1 MTPLKQEVKKVEVAK
16 ALPTMAK
23 VETPI
28 KKEEATQ
35 EQQKE
40 NVENLIKKFVPKT
53 PPTAE
58 ERIGRIQHFEAH
70 SKRSKHLKEK
80 SNDLK
85 MFDAGNDKTN
95 AKIVLKNSAGFEFE
109 VTNSNVIKK
118 VRDAME
124 TELNILLTEA
134 ENDVLNFEI

>member
-1 MTPLKQEVKKVEVAK
+1 MNTVKKEVGQVLVVK
-16 ALPTMAK
+16 PLPTLAK
-23 VETPI
+23 VETSVNDE
-28 KKEEATQ
+28 KATV
-35 EQQKE
+35 
-40 NVENLIKKFVPKT
+40 NALIEKFAPKS

-70 SKRSKHLKEK
+70 SKRFKHLKEK

-109 VTNSNVIKK
+109 VSNSNVIKK

-124 TELNILLTEA
+124 TELNILLAEA
-134 ENDVLNFEI
+134 ENEVLNFEI

>member
-1 MTPLKQEVKKVEVAK
+1 MNAVKQEVKKVEVAK

-23 VETPI
+23 VETPVN
-28 KKEEATQ
+28 EAKATV
-35 EQQKE
+35 
-40 NVENLIKKFVPKT
+40 NALIEKFSPKT

-70 SKRSKHLKEK
+70 SKRFKHLKEK

-134 ENDVLNFEI
+134 ENEVLNFEI

>member
-1 MTPLKQEVKKVEVAK
+1 MNAVKQEVKKVEVAK
-16 ALPTMAK
+16 ALPTLAK
-23 VETPI
+23 VGTPVNQE
-28 KKEEATQ
+28 KATV
-35 EQQKE
+35 
-40 NVENLIKKFVPKT
+40 NALIEKFTPKT

-70 SKRSKHLKEK
+70 SKRFKHLKEK

-124 TELNILLTEA
+124 TELNILLAEA
-134 ENDVLNFEI
+134 ENEVLNFEI

>member
-1 MTPLKQEVKKVEVAK
+1 MKTLVLEGKQVRGTETANTLKL
-16 ALPTMAK
+16 LPPTK
-23 VETPI
+23 T
-28 KKEEATQ
+28 EEATN
-35 EQQKE
+35 EQQKAT
-40 NVENLIKKFVPKT
+40 VTALIEKFAPKT

-70 SKRSKHLKEK
+70 SKRFKHLKEK

-109 VTNSNVIKK
+109 VSNSNVIKK

-124 TELNILLTEA
+124 SELNILLAEA
-134 ENDVLNFEI
+134 ENEVLTFEI

>member
-1 MTPLKQEVKKVEVAK
+1 MNTVKKEVGQVLGVK
-16 ALPTMAK
+16 PLPAMAK
-23 VETPI
+23 VETPVN
-28 KKEEATQ
+28 EEKATV
-35 EQQKE
+35 
-40 NVENLIKKFVPKT
+40 NALIEKFAPKS

-70 SKRSKHLKEK
+70 SKRFKHLKEK

-109 VTNSNVIKK
+109 VSNSNVIKK

-124 TELNILLTEA
+124 TELNILLSEA
-134 ENDVLNFEI
+134 EKEVLNFEI

>member
-1 MTPLKQEVKKVEVAK
+1 MNAVKQEAKKVEVAK
-16 ALPTMAK
+16 ALPTLVK
-23 VETPI
+23 VETPVI
-28 KKEEATQ
+28 DEKATV
-35 EQQKE
+35 
-40 NVENLIKKFVPKT
+40 NALIEKFAPKS

-70 SKRSKHLKEK
+70 SKRFKHLKEK

-109 VTNSNVIKK
+109 VSNSNVIKK

-124 TELNILLTEA
+124 TELNILLAEA
-134 ENDVLNFEI
+134 ENEVLNFEI

>member
-1 MTPLKQEVKKVEVAK
+1 MNAVKQEVKKVEVAK

-23 VETPI
+23 VETPVNQE
-28 KKEEATQ
+28 KATV
-35 EQQKE
+35 
-40 NVENLIKKFVPKT
+40 NALIEKFTPKT

-70 SKRSKHLKEK
+70 SKRFKQLKEK

-124 TELNILLTEA
+124 TELNILLAEA
-134 ENDVLNFEI
+134 ENEVLNFEI

>member
-1 MTPLKQEVKKVEVAK
+1 MNTVKKEVGQVLIVK
-16 ALPTMAK
+16 PLPTLAK
-23 VETPI
+23 VETAVNEQ
-28 KKEEATQ
+28 KATV
-35 EQQKE
+35 
-40 NVENLIKKFVPKT
+40 NALIEKFAPNT

-70 SKRSKHLKEK
+70 SKRFKHLKEK

-109 VTNSNVIKK
+109 VSNSNVIKK

-124 TELNILLTEA
+124 TELNILLAEA
-134 ENDVLNFEI
+134 ENEVLNFEI

>member
-1 MTPLKQEVKKVEVAK
+1 MKTLVLQGKEVRGTEKANTQNLLPPAK
-16 ALPTMAK
+16 PT
-23 VETPI
+23 
-28 KKEEATQ
+28 EATT
-35 EQQKE
+35 EKQKAT
-40 NVENLIKKFVPKT
+40 VTALIEKFTLKT

-70 SKRSKHLKEK
+70 SKRFKHLKEK

-109 VTNSNVIKK
+109 VSNSNVIKK

-124 TELNILLTEA
+124 AELNILLSEA
-134 ENDVLNFEI
+134 ENEVLNFEI

>member
-1 MTPLKQEVKKVEVAK
+1 MNTVKKEVGQVLIVK
-16 ALPTMAK
+16 PLPTLVK
-23 VETPI
+23 VETPVNDE
-28 KKEEATQ
+28 KATV
-35 EQQKE
+35 
-40 NVENLIKKFVPKT
+40 NALIEKFAPKS

-70 SKRSKHLKEK
+70 SKRFKHLKEK

-109 VTNSNVIKK
+109 VSNSNVIKK

-124 TELNILLTEA
+124 TELNILLAEA
-134 ENDVLNFEI
+134 ENEVLNFEI

>member
-1 MTPLKQEVKKVEVAK
+1 MNAVKQEVKKVEVAK
-16 ALPTMAK
+16 ALPTIEK
-23 VETPI
+23 VITPVS
-28 KKEEATQ
+28 
-35 EQQKE
+35 EQKTAIQAMIE
-40 NVENLIKKFVPKT
+40 KFVPKT

-70 SKRSKHLKEK
+70 SKRFKHLKEK

-124 TELNILLTEA
+124 AELNILLTEA
-134 ENDVLNFEI
+134 ENEVLNFEI